1 MIIIQKHL
9 EFFWQYSKD
18 EWALDANDV
27 VTDFNKAN
35 ATKLFNLKAKITG
48 QTDKNG
54 TKHGKIMV
62 PLLIVKL
69 ILITNWSKLAT
80 AITDQGARF
89 SITDTNFMFQL

>member
-9 EFFWQYSKD
+9 EFFWQYCKD

-27 VTDFNKAN
+27 VTDFNYAN

-89 SITDTNFMFQL
+89 SITDTNFMLQL

>member
-18 EWALDANDV
+18 EWAPDANDV

-54 TKHGKIMV
+54 TKHGKIMI

-80 AITDQGARF
+80 AITYQGARF
-89 SITDTNFMFQL
+89 SITDTNFMLQL

>member
-9 EFFWQYSKD
+9 EFFWQYSK
-18 EWALDANDV
+18 DANDV

-54 TKHGKIMV
+54 TKHGKIMI

-89 SITDTNFMFQL
+89 SITDTNFMLQL